1 MNKKRISVVMATA
14 MAASMAAVP
23 MTASADDTVELTFM
37 GWEASPLETQA
48 VQDGIAKFEEQ
59 YPNIKVNY
67 TPGLAGS
74 EYNAKLLSSAAAGS
88 LPDVMF
94 VASESYRNMV
104 AKGALL
110 DITDTAFLPV
120 PYLRLF
126 TTIRT
131 CSMQPVLNIRMPIRR
146 TAGRSTSSVKWQS
159 S

>member
-67 TPGLAGS
+67 TPGLSRIRIQCEASVFRSSRISSGRYVCSGRELPEYGS
-74 EYNAKLLSSAAAGS
+74 QG
-88 LPDVMF
+88 
-94 VASESYRNMV
+94 
-104 AKGALL
+104 
-110 DITDTAFLPV
+110 
-120 PYLRLF
+120 
-126 TTIRT
+126 
-131 CSMQPVLNIRMPIRR
+131 C
-146 TAGRSTSSVKWQS
+146 TAGYHR
-159 S
+159 

>member
-67 TPGLAGS
+67 TPGLSGS

-110 DITDTAFLPV
+110 DITDKFNEDYPLDDFIDSSRTIMDVDGHVYGISECRSGELLDDRRV
-120 PYLRLF
+120 P
-126 TTIRT
+126 
-131 CSMQPVLNIRMPIRR
+131 
-146 TAGRSTSSVKWQS
+146 
-159 S
+159 

>member
-67 TPGLAGS
+67 TPGLGGS
-74 EYNAKLLSSAAAGS
+74 EYNAKLLSSAAE
-88 LPDVMF
+88 D
-94 VASESYRNMV
+94 
-104 AKGALL
+104 
-110 DITDTAFLPV
+110 
-120 PYLRLF
+120 LF
-126 TTIRT
+126 RT
-131 CSMQPVLNIRMPIRR
+131 LCL
-146 TAGRSTSSVKWQS
+146 
-159 S
+159 

>member
-67 TPGLAGS
+67 TKDLGTILVGEAAVREGLINEVGGISDALRRL
-74 EYNAKLLSSAAAGS
+74 YTMIAARKA
-88 LPDVMF
+88 
-94 VASESYRNMV
+94 E
-104 AKGALL
+104 
-110 DITDTAFLPV
+110 
-120 PYLRLF
+120 
-126 TTIRT
+126 
-131 CSMQPVLNIRMPIRR
+131 
-146 TAGRSTSSVKWQS
+146 
-159 S
+159 

>member
-74 EYNAKLLSSAAAGS
+74 NTMRSFC
-88 LPDVMF
+88 LPQQQD
-94 VASESYRNMV
+94 
-104 AKGALL
+104 
-110 DITDTAFLPV
+110 
-120 PYLRLF
+120 LF
-126 TTIRT
+126 RT
-131 CSMQPVLNIRMPIRR
+131 LCL
-146 TAGRSTSSVKWQS
+146 
-159 S
+159 